1 MAARRWMAAWLCLPV
16 VWAFAPVAW
25 GASGQTAITPPPL
38 TAFAALPALRG
49 LSMSPDGQRLVGIMN
64 RDGNSV
70 LVTAKWDGAEMRGI
84 METDNRKFQFSW
96 ARWVNNNRLVVS
108 THFPSITRG
117 YASVET
123 RAIAMD
129 ADGGNIVGMVPPSR
143 DKNIER
149 LPQIQ
154 DRIIDWMPEDG
165 HHVLMSIVED
175 YQAYAPS
182 VFKVNV
188 DTGKRTQVLG
198 ARRGVWTWITDR
210 RHEVRVGVK
219 QDDTHIEINVR
230 DATGDSWRTLWRYEV
245 LGDQE
250 VWPLGFGNDPQLLYV
265 LASFEGKR
273 ALYTARLDTLDAKGT
288 PKMTL
293 MVASDE
299 RDLGGTLRISRQTG
313 ELLAFGVPN
322 EGDASQMFFT
332 EPLKE
337 LARGI
342 DQALP
347 GRFNEIHGFSDDG
360 NRYIVASSGNGVPD
374 QVFIGDRAAG
384 KLSPVADLYPG
395 LPPAQMVGKRPISFK
410 ARDGL
415 KITGYLTLPKGE
427 AAAGWPM
434 VLLPHGGPISRD
446 DADFDTWT
454 ELLASRGYA
463 VLQVNFRGSEGRGDE
478 FRSAGLRRWGLEM
491 QDDLTD
497 GVEWAI
503 AQGLADRQRI
513 CAVGA
518 SYGGYAALMG
528 AVKTPD
534 LYRCAVSFAGVSN
547 LVDLSREM
555 SSYLNAGAVTDKQV
569 GNYWNDRV
577 QLNATS
583 PSVQAA
589 RIKVPVLLVHGTAD
603 RSVPYAQSETMA
615 AALKA
620 AGKDFEFITLPDG
633 DHHLSRQADRLQFF
647 TALEAFLAKHLAPI
661 KAKP

>member
-1 MAARRWMAAWLCLPV
+1 MVACLGLLV
-16 VWAFAPVAW
+16 MGG
-25 GASGQTAITPPPL
+25 GASAALGATVEAVAAPPPPL

-70 LVTAKWDGAEMRGI
+70 LVTAKWDGSEMRGI

-96 ARWVNNNRLVVS
+96 AYWVNNNRLVVS

-123 RAIAMD
+123 RSMAMD
-129 ADGGNIVGMVPPSR
+129 ADGGNIVSMVPPPR
-143 DKNIER
+143 DKSIKL

-175 YQAYAPS
+175 YQAFAPTVFS
-182 VFKVNV
+182 VDV

-198 ARRGVWTWITDR
+198 PRRGIWTWITDR
-210 RHEVRVGVK
+210 QHQVRVGVK
-219 QDDTHIEINVR
+219 QDDAQIEVIAR
-230 DATGDSWRTLWRYEV
+230 DPNSDNWRTLWRYEA

-250 VWPLGFGNDPQLLYV
+250 VTPLAFGKDPQLLYV
-265 LASFEGKR
+265 MAPFEGKR
-273 ALYTARLDTLDAKGT
+273 ALYTARLDQLDAKGV

-293 MVASDE
+293 LVASDQ
-299 RDLGGTLRISRQTG
+299 RDLGGTLKISRQTG
-313 ELLAFGVPN
+313 ELQAFGVADM
-322 EGDASQMFFT
+322 GDAAQMFWT

-374 QVFIGDRAAG
+374 QIFIGDRKAG
-384 KLSPVADLYPG
+384 KLSLVADLYPG
-395 LPPAQMVGKRPISFK
+395 LPPAQMVGKRSINFK

-415 KITGYLTLPKGE
+415 TITGYLTQPKGE
-427 AAAGWPM
+427 APGGWPL

-446 DADFDTWT
+446 DADFDSWT

-463 VLQVNFRGSEGRGDE
+463 VLQVNFRGSAGRGDE
-478 FRSAGLRRWGLEM
+478 FRTAGLRRWGMEM

-503 AQGLADRQRI
+503 AQHWADPKRI

-534 LYRCAVSFAGVSN
+534 LYRCAVSFAGVTN
-547 LVDLSREM
+547 LVDLSRSEGE
-555 SSYLNAGAVTDKQV
+555 YLNGQAMVDKQV

-603 RSVPYAQSETMA
+603 RSVPYDQSETMA
-615 AALKA
+615 KALKA
-620 AGKDFEFITLPDG
+620 AGKDFQFITLPDG

-647 TALEAFLAKHLAPI
+647 TVLEAFLAQHLG
-661 KAKP
+661 AKPVGQ